1 MHFPFSLPVVY
12 RPHPLHMLTWL
23 NCPCLTSM
31 QVRIS
36 KSWSEFCTSWSASM
50 LCYNG
55 WRACGVCA
63 LESSS
68 LYCHPYFNYHFC
80 LVVFCAHY
88 VMDCVFW
95 LLVFL
100 VYTCPGLKCLLI
112 ATVLCVHVLV
122 VACNVQ
128 CVGFWYVYDYVYD
141 LRLVQY
147 ESADSAERALLELQD
162 SLLDGRRLFLRKV
175 CQFQLYHNSSLKEI
189 YGYY

>member
-1 MHFPFSLPVVY
+1 MHFLFSLPVVY
-12 RPHPLHMLTWL
+12 RPHPLHVLMWL
-23 NCPCLTSM
+23 NCPCSCSTST
-31 QVRIS
+31 QVRIA

-88 VMDCVFW
+88 MMDCVFW

-122 VACNVQ
+122 VAYIVQ
-128 CVGFWYVYDYVYD
+128 CIGFWCVYDYVW
-141 LRLVQY
+141 LKAGAVWKCWQCRKGTAWVAGLF
-147 ESADSAERALLELQD
+147 ARWAEVVLEEGL
-162 SLLDGRRLFLRKV
+162 SISV
-175 CQFQLYHNSSLKEI
+175 VS
-189 YGYY
+189 